1 MLTLIQH
8 PNTESERLGCRGLAK
23 KGQPTN
29 PSVTQRATFGR
40 DEDPELSSVPN
51 IRKRMHVPTI
61 RRRTFEWDPSYPRAQ
76 AVCVIRRR
84 GVQNAQRRELCSHQI
99 NGARIQDASSGKRT
113 SITQRKRASFPQ
125 HPRSEHPKSLAF
137 TLRAGRQAPF
147 FPKEK
152 TGIGSGF
159 PRGTARRVDL
169 AGIATKWGIY
179 KGTAPG

>member
-29 PSVTQRATFGR
+29 PSVTQHATFGHE
-40 DEDPELSSVPN
+40 EDPELSSAPS

-61 RRRTFEWDPSYPRAQ
+61 KRKTFEWDPSYPRAQ
-76 AVCVIRRR
+76 AGRVILRR
-84 GVQNAQRRELCSHQI
+84 GGQNAQRRELYSHQT
-99 NGARIQDASSGKRT
+99 NGAQTQDVSSGKRI
-113 SITQRKRASFPQ
+113 SITQRRHASFPQ

-137 TLRAGRQAPF
+137 TLRAGRQAPS

-152 TGIGSGF
+152 TGIRSGF
-159 PRGTARRVDL
+159 PRGTARRLDL
-169 AGIATKWGIY
+169 AGIATKWGTY